1 MLCHACHM
9 IDMQVSFHRSICLK
23 KPNRLIH
30 FLIVFIVIWA
40 RPARNT
46 PMNYTS
52 WNQRWQIITDSG
64 YFGRSM
70 EGVTRVKRDRDMRLS
85 KKFCGQYLL
94 ATIILIMIRNK
105 VGNRRRITEELK
117 ILCLNKLFY
126 SIFLISN
133 KAVKESS

>member
-23 KPNRLIH
+23 TNRLIH
-30 FLIVFIVIWA
+30 FLIVLIVIWA
-40 RPARNT
+40 RPARNK

-52 WNQRWQIITDSG
+52 WSQRWQIITDSG

-85 KKFCGQYLL
+85 KIFRAISISDYHFDNDSQQSRESSQNYW
-94 ATIILIMIRNK
+94 
-105 VGNRRRITEELK
+105 RIENVMPK
-117 ILCLNKLFY
+117 QIVLFY
-126 SIFLISN
+126 IFN
-133 KAVKESS
+133 FKQSS